1 MAQIINLTIARNI
14 FDMWQKLSK
23 INPYKADFKNILAQL
38 VVLPEFANMV
48 KNNLMKELTV
58 ENVDLV
64 CHIIEKY
71 YNDYVD
77 LLDDKNHILYIKRRI
92 ENCRAVIKGKQISSY
107 NYAFPEIKL
116 NESDPRASFLL
127 QVVDFVGFIQPDHQT
142 IQELLNTP
150 FFQYEQMVQ
159 YISYFPNEKIPLLLE
174 KLSYVDK
181 KNYAKMTIVPIGNY
195 KNNNSLEALENL
207 EKYYMDHDQE
217 ILPIIYQTMQKLVFH
232 QPAIV

>member
-1 MAQIINLTIARNI
+1 MAQIINLTIARNML
-14 FDMWQKLSK
+14 DMWQKLLK
-23 INPYKADFKNILAQL
+23 LNPYSPEFKNLLAQL
-38 VVLPEFANMV
+38 VLLPEFASQV
-48 KNNLMKELTV
+48 KDVFLKELS
-58 ENVDLV
+58 VDNIDLM

-77 LLDDKNHILYIKRRI
+77 LLSAKNHILYVKKRI
-92 ENCRAVIKGKQISSY
+92 ENCRAVIKGKRISSY

-127 QVVDFVGFIQPDHQT
+127 QVVDFIGFIQPDHQT
-142 IQELLNTP
+142 IRELLNTP

-181 KNYAKMTIVPIGNY
+181 ENYAKLTIAPIGNFKSNY
-195 KNNNSLEALENL
+195 ALEALENL
-207 EKYYMDHDQE
+207 KEHYKDNNQE
-217 ILPIIYQTMQKLVFH
+217 MLPIIYQTMQKLAFH

>member
-1 MAQIINLTIARNI
+1 MAQIINLTIARNMY
-14 FDMWQKLSK
+14 DMWQKLAS
-23 INPYKADFKNILAQL
+23 INPYQPEFQKILGQL
-38 VVLPEFANMV
+38 VLLPEFASMV
-48 KNNLMKELTV
+48 KNTFIPDIST

-77 LLDDKNHILYIKRRI
+77 LLDDKNHMLYIKRRI
-92 ENCRAVIKGKQISSY
+92 ENCRAVVKGKNIASY
-107 NYAFPEIKL
+107 NYGFPEIKL
-116 NESDPRASFLL
+116 NDSDPRASFLL
-127 QVVDFVGFIQPDHQT
+127 QVVDFVGFIQPEHQT

-159 YISYFPNEKIPLLLE
+159 YISYFPHEKIPLLLE

-181 KNYAKMTIVPIGNY
+181 KNYAKMTITPIGNY

-207 EKYYMDHDQE
+207 ERYYRDHDVE
-217 ILPIIYQTMQKLVFH
+217 ILPLIYQTMQKLVFN

>member
-1 MAQIINLTIARNI
+1 MAQIINLTIARNML
-14 FDMWQKLSK
+14 DMWQKLNSM
-23 INPYKADFKNILAQL
+23 NPYNSDFKDILAQL
-38 VVLPEFANMV
+38 VLLPEFASMV
-48 KNNLMKELTV
+48 KNTLVKELTV
-58 ENVDLV
+58 DNVDLI

-71 YNDYVD
+71 YSDYVD
-77 LLDDKNHILYIKRRI
+77 FLDSKNHILYIKRRI
-92 ENCRAVIKGKQISSY
+92 ENCKAVIKGKEILPY
-107 NYAFPEIKL
+107 TYAFPEIKL
-116 NESDPRASFLL
+116 NETDPRASFLL

-150 FFQYEQMVQ
+150 FFQYEQMIQ
-159 YISYFPNEKIPLLLE
+159 YISYFPHEKIPQLLE

-181 KNYAKMTIVPIGNY
+181 KNYAKMTIVPIGNF

-207 EKYYMDHDQE
+207 ERYYKDHDHE